1 MVSDM
6 YSEYLR
12 GYFNSLLLFFAGY
25 NLITGVFFVKDGI
38 KAQNVSKTYEIIE
51 MQFSIVGMG
60 VVFILTA
67 LLAMIAYFRHGKH
80 AMWLLVISSSV
91 SFLIMLYYGY
101 TLLTVEPLTV
111 ISYRYLYIGMVHGAM
126 VVGGVV
132 HWIKTSRLQKQNST
146 TH

>member
-1 MVSDM
+1 M

-38 KAQNVSKTYEIIE
+38 KAQAVSKTYEIIE

-60 VVFILTA
+60 IIFILTA
-67 LLAMIAYFRHGKH
+67 LLGMIAYFRHGRN
-80 AMWLLVISSSV
+80 AMWLLVISSTI
-91 SFLIMLYYGY
+91 SFLVMVYYGY
-101 TLLTVEPLTV
+101 TLFTVEPLTV
-111 ISYRYLYIGMVHGAM
+111 IAYRYLYIGMVHGAM

-132 HWIKTSRLQKQNST
+132 HWIKTRQSQKQNST
-146 TH
+146 MR